1 MPSGLRSVLQANERS
16 SVYICIF
23 KGGAVQTGI
32 GRQRLVQARDTQV
45 SVGQGSS
52 CVAKLLL
59 SSVTVQSV

>member
-1 MPSGLRSVLQANERS
+1 M
-16 SVYICIF
+16 
-23 KGGAVQTGI
+23 GI